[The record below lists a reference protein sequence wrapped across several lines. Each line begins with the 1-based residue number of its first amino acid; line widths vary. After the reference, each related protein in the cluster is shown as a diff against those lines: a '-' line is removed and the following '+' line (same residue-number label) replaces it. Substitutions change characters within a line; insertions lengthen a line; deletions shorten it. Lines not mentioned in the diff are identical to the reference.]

1 MNLPA
6 KHIDSNRDDVV
17 IIGGGIIG
25 LLTAYE
31 LVEAGASVT
40 IIDQQPVAR
49 ESSWAGGGILS
60 PLYPWRYPE
69 PVTRLA
75 SWSQQ
80 HYTGLIRNLFETT
93 GVDAEYL
100 DSGLLIYSP
109 NELEI
114 ASKWAENHKISLE
127 IIDCEG
133 VDKIQAGIQDEESPW
148 IWMSAIAQVRNP
160 KLLSALKAY
169 LSLKDVKIIENEP
182 ISEIKVES
190 GQITGLVSKTGIYPV
205 NRCLLAAGAW
215 SGHLLDFVGGLPIEP
230 VRGQIMLLKGNP
242 GTISRIVLKD
252 SHYLIPRKDGRILVG
267 STLEYVGFDKSTTAQ
282 AREELIAAA
291 EAIMPGIT
299 TTCEIETQWAGLRP
313 GSPEGI
319 PYIGEH
325 PEVSGLFV
333 SSGHFRNGFA
343 LAPATARLNADLILG
358 RDPVLDPGS
367 YGLNRN

>member
-1 MNLPA
+1 MTVPA
-6 KHIDSNRDDVV
+6 KHIDSSHADVV

-31 LVEAGASVT
+31 LVEAGATVT
-40 IIDQQPVAR
+40 IVDQQSVAR

-69 PVTRLA
+69 AVTELA

-80 HYTGLIRNLFETT
+80 HYAGLIRKLFDIT
-93 GVDAEYL
+93 GVDAEYQ
-100 DSGLLIYSP
+100 DSGLLVYSS
-109 NELEI
+109 NELDL
-114 ASKWAENHKISLE
+114 AVKWAENHKISLE
-127 IIDCEG
+127 IVVLE
-133 VDKIQAGIQDEESPW
+133 KLNNIQPGIRNEDSPW
-148 IWMSAIAQVRNP
+148 IWMPAIAQVRNP
-160 KLLSALKAY
+160 KLLSALRAY
-169 LSLKDVKIIENEP
+169 LSLKDVKIFENEP
-182 ISEIKVES
+182 ISEIMVES
-190 GQITGLVSKTGIYPV
+190 GRIAGLVSKQGYFPV
-205 NRCLLAAGAW
+205 DRCLLAAGAW
-215 SGHLLDFVGGLPIEP
+215 SGGLLDFVGGLPIEP

-242 GTISRIVLKD
+242 GTVNRIVLKD

-267 STLEYVGFDKSTTAQ
+267 STLEYVGFDKSTTEQ

-299 TTCEIETQWAGLRP
+299 SKCEIETQWAGLRP

-343 LAPATARLNADLILG
+343 LAPATARLNADLILK
-358 RDPVLDPGS
+358 REPVLDPDYYRIG
-367 YGLNRN
+367 R

>member
-1 MNLPA
+1 LSLPA
-6 KHIDSNRDDVV
+6 KHIDSSHADVV

-31 LVEAGASVT
+31 LVEAGAGVI
-40 IIDQQPVAR
+40 IIDQQSIAR

-69 PVTRLA
+69 AVTRLA
-75 SWSQQ
+75 SWSQR
-80 HYTGLIRNLFETT
+80 HYAKLIEKLLDIT
-93 GVDAEYL
+93 GVDAQYL

-109 NELEI
+109 KELEL
-114 ASKWAENHKISLE
+114 AAKWAENHQISLE
-127 IIDCEG
+127 VVESE
-133 VDKIQAGIQDEESPW
+133 KASRIQPGISIETNPW
-148 IWMSAIAQVRNP
+148 IWMPAIAQVRNP
-160 KLLSALKAY
+160 ELLSALKSY
-169 LSLKDVKIIENEP
+169 LSLKNVKILENEP
-182 ISEIKVES
+182 ISEIKAES
-190 GQITGLVSKTGIYPV
+190 GQITGLVSKTGYIPV

-215 SGHLLDFVGGLPIEP
+215 SGNLLDFVGGLPIEP

-242 GTISRIVLKD
+242 GTVNRIVLKD
-252 SHYLIPRKDGRILVG
+252 SHYLIPRRDGRILVG
-267 STLEYVGFDKSTTAQ
+267 STLEYVGFDKSTTLQ

-291 EAIMPGIT
+291 EAIVPGIT
-299 TTCEIETQWAGLRP
+299 SKCEIETQWAGLRP

-358 RDPVLDPGS
+358 RDPVLDPDS
-367 YGLNRN
+367 YRLNRD

>member
-1 MNLPA
+1 LSLPA
-6 KHIDSNRDDVV
+6 KHIDSGPADVV

-31 LVEAGASVT
+31 LLEAGASVT
-40 IIDQQPVAR
+40 IIDQQSVAR

-69 PVTRLA
+69 AVTRLA

-80 HYTGLIRNLFETT
+80 HYAELIRELYKLT
-93 GVDAEYL
+93 GIDAQYL
-100 DSGLLIYSP
+100 GSGLLIYSP
-109 NELEI
+109 KELEI
-114 ASKWAENHKISLE
+114 AANWAENHQILLE
-127 IIDCEG
+127 I
-133 VDKIQAGIQDEESPW
+133 VDAKLVDSIQPGIRGEKNPW
-148 IWMSAIAQVRNP
+148 IWMPAINQVRNP
-160 KLLSALKAY
+160 ELLSALKVY
-169 LSLKDVKIIENEP
+169 LSLKNVKILENDP
-182 ISEIKVES
+182 IFEIKVES
-190 GQITGLVSKTGIYPV
+190 GQISGLISKNGYIPV
-205 NRCLLAAGAW
+205 KCCLLAAGAW
-215 SGHLLDFVGGLPIEP
+215 SGNLLDFVGGLPIEP
-230 VRGQIMLLKGNP
+230 VRGQIMLLKGKP
-242 GTISRIVLKD
+242 GILNRIVLKD

-267 STLEYVGFDKSTTAQ
+267 STLEYVGFDKSTTRR

-291 EAIMPGIT
+291 EAIVPGIT
-299 TTCEIETQWAGLRP
+299 SKCEIETQWAGLRP

-358 RDPVLDPGS
+358 RNPVLDPCF
-367 YGLNRN
+367 YRLNRD

>member
-1 MNLPA
+1 LSLPA
-6 KHIDSNRDDVV
+6 KHIDSSRADVV

-40 IIDQQPVAR
+40 IIDQQSVAR

-69 PVTRLA
+69 AVTRLA

-80 HYTGLIRNLFETT
+80 HYAKLIEKLFDTT
-93 GVDAEYL
+93 GIDAQYL

-109 NELEI
+109 NESEI
-114 ASKWAENHKISLE
+114 AAKWAENHKISLE
-127 IIDCEG
+127 I
-133 VDKIQAGIQDEESPW
+133 VDSEKSNRIQPGILLEENSW
-148 IWMSAIAQVRNP
+148 IWMPTIAQVRNP
-160 KLLSALKAY
+160 ELLAALKSY
-169 LSLKDVKIIENEP
+169 LSIKDVKILENDP
-182 ISEIKVES
+182 ISKIKVES
-190 GQITGLVSKTGIYPV
+190 GQITGLVSKTGYIPV
-205 NRCLLAAGAW
+205 KRCLLAAGAW
-215 SGHLLDFVGGLPIEP
+215 SGNLLDFVGGLPIEP
-230 VRGQIMLLKGNP
+230 VRGQIMLLKGEP
-242 GTISRIVLKD
+242 GTVSRIVLKD
-252 SHYLIPRKDGRILVG
+252 SHYLIPRRDGRILVG
-267 STLEYVGFDKSTTAQ
+267 STLEYVGFDKSTTQQ

-291 EAIMPGIT
+291 EAIVPGIT
-299 TTCEIETQWAGLRP
+299 SKCEIETQWAGLRP

-367 YGLNRN
+367 YRLNRD